1 MNISE
6 GIKIVD
12 LALYLERH
20 KTLVIGD
27 VHLGFEEAMNRQGV
41 LLPRFQYRDT
51 VERLGRVF
59 DEVGRAYGDR
69 DRDRG
74 LGNGGSGK
82 KLKAVVVNGDLK
94 HEFGVISEQE
104 WRDVLK
110 FLDLLL
116 QRAEKVVLIKGNH
129 DIILSPIAR
138 KRNIEVQDHYF
149 LEAPGSI
156 YISHGHKIPEDADFR
171 KAKTIIMGNE
181 HPAVTIRDGARAEL
195 FKCFLK
201 GKWKGRELIAMP
213 SFNQVTIGTDVLK
226 EKFISPFLKGRLDG
240 FEVFVVDDRTYR
252 FGKLGNLKQAGHRKN
267 FIQ

>member
-1 MNISE
+1 MLISE
-6 GIKIVD
+6 GIGIVD
-12 LALYLERH
+12 LALYLKQHR
-20 KTLVIGD
+20 TLVIGD

-41 LLPRFQYRDT
+41 LLPRFQYMDT
-51 VERLGRVF
+51 VERLGRIF
-59 DEVGRAYGDR
+59 DEVGSAYG
-69 DRDRG
+69 G
-74 LGNGGSGK
+74 LGSGGSGK

-94 HEFGVISEQE
+94 HEFGVISGQE

-110 FLDLLL
+110 FLDLLM
-116 QRAEKVVLIKGNH
+116 QHAEKVVLIKGNH

-201 GKWKGRELIAMP
+201 GKWKGKNLIAMP
-213 SFNQVTIGTDVLK
+213 SFNQITTGTDVLK
-226 EKFISPFLKGRLDG
+226 EKLISPFLKGSLDG
-240 FEVFVVDDRTYR
+240 FEVFVIADRAYG
-252 FGKLGNLKQAGHRKN
+252 FGKLGNLKTT
-267 FIQ
+267 